1 MHEVLIQYCRYS
13 AITCSKK
20 LFAATTSIPCLD
32 LRIRSPIVFPSNCV
46 TPLEFRPD
54 QCFMSFAEFQS
65 LRRKPLCSMHL
76 RATLR
81 YCQPILPAESDGLS
95 TAFKDAS

>member
-1 MHEVLIQYCRYS
+1 MDWYPPYVPVGARRARAMLELR
-13 AITCSKK
+13 
-20 LFAATTSIPCLD
+20 D
-32 LRIRSPIVFPSNCV
+32 LRARGVEVQPVEIKGRAIARSFSG
-46 TPLEFRPD
+46 
-54 QCFMSFAEFQS
+54 FAEFRS

-95 TAFKDAS
+95 TAFKDASY

>member
-1 MHEVLIQYCRYS
+1 
-13 AITCSKK
+13 
-20 LFAATTSIPCLD
+20 
-32 LRIRSPIVFPSNCV
+32 
-46 TPLEFRPD
+46 
-54 QCFMSFAEFQS
+54 MSFAEFQS